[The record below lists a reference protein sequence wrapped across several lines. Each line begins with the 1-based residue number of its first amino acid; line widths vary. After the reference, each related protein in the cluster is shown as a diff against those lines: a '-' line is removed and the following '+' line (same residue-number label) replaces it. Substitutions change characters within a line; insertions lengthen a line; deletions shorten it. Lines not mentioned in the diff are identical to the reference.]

1 MARVGLKRRGAAFLA
16 TAGLFIATLSLHP
29 TVASAAPGDPVTTNS
44 DVSAIVDTSFVF
56 AVNGLNS
63 GRCNGATITGTGS
76 SASAVSLGHV
86 DKTTSAVGGQQ
97 LTVATNAG
105 GGYSVFAHVDGP
117 LNDGNGHTISNIG
130 ATPDSPGAFVAPGSE
145 GFGYTTDSLLN
156 GSAPSRFLGGKWS
169 GINTNDR
176 EVMYGSSTTSG
187 ATACVAYQIT
197 ISKDTVGGFYGN
209 NVVYTAVPSF

>member
-1 MARVGLKRRGAAFLA
+1 MGRVGAKRRGAAFLA
-16 TAGLFIATLSLHP
+16 IAGFFIATLSLQP
-29 TVASAAPGDPVTTNS
+29 TTASAAPGDPVESQST
-44 DVSAIVDTSFVF
+44 VSAIVDTSFVF
-56 AVNGLNS
+56 AVNGMNA
-63 GRCNGATITGTGS
+63 GRCNGANITGTGS

-117 LNDGNGHTISNIG
+117 LNDGNGHTISTIG
-130 ATPDSPGAFVAPGSE
+130 ATPDSPGSFVNPGTE
-145 GFGYTTDSLLN
+145 GFGYTTDSTLS
-156 GSAPSRFLGGKWS
+156 GAVPDRFLGGKWA
-169 GINTNDR
+169 GINTTDR
-176 EVMYGSSTTSG
+176 EVMYGNSTTSG